1 MTPRDSAALHNRVL
15 QVSRPFDG
23 SFICPNDV
31 LTSISHDMY
40 RFLHVSF
47 YIAQQSGR
55 CSNCSDPEAWKMPMD
70 CPHHSPHLTN
80 LSHVTPKSST
90 RTIIPEVP
98 PIPNHPYRIN
108 VPPELRDSVH
118 RTIGYALDFLLD
130 MLDYSPEEPNNEA
143 DLRLVTTPA
152 NSVER

>member
-1 MTPRDSAALHNRVL
+1 
-15 QVSRPFDG
+15 
-23 SFICPNDV
+23 
-31 LTSISHDMY
+31 
-40 RFLHVSF
+40 
-47 YIAQQSGR
+47 
-55 CSNCSDPEAWKMPMD
+55 MPMD

-98 PIPNHPYRIN
+98 PVPNHPYRIN

-118 RTIGYALDFLLD
+118 RTIGYALNFLLD

-152 NSVER
+152 NSRLSDSGGGQHENKGLDGGREMRSQEVRLSY

>member
-1 MTPRDSAALHNRVL
+1 MH
-15 QVSRPFDG
+15 RPHLG
-23 SFICPNDV
+23 SLPEPAPPTV
-31 LTSISHDMY
+31 G
-40 RFLHVSF
+40 
-47 YIAQQSGR
+47 QSGEHHKVDHHR
-55 CSNCSDPEAWKMPMD
+55 DACALSQRNRPYFPE
-70 CPHHSPHLTN
+70 PHHSPHLTN

-98 PIPNHPYRIN
+98 PVPNHPYRIN